1 MLLQQHI
8 VPIASWFVSY
18 SNLKKKSD
26 EYVSNSIK
34 RTGLCLHCMFAP
46 SQLLL
51 FLKGFTESERN
62 KLAMLTG
69 ILLANGN
76 ISASILSSLFN
87 ENLVK
92 EGTYFSACRHAEL
105 LCLLFQEY
113 GKQANES

>member
-1 MLLQQHI
+1 MGWTNEHDSGYSIPQCLILLKDNCMQ
-8 VPIASWFVSY
+8 IADDSVTI
-18 SNLKKKSD
+18 L
-26 EYVSNSIK
+26 
-34 RTGLCLHCMFAP
+34 LFA
-46 SQLLL
+46 QLLL

-92 EGTYFSACRHAEL
+92 EGKGHVCRAERMWVGL
-105 LCLLFQEY
+105 SSSSQH
-113 GKQANES
+113 SSV